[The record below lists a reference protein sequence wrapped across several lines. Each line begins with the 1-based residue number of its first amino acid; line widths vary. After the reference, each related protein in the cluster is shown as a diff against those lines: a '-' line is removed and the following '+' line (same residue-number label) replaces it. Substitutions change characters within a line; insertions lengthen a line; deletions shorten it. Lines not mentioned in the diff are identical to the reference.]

1 MCSGYKKALVYFFYR
16 LKEIE
21 FSFYPSTTAK
31 EERNLLKKYLIIRMV
46 KLFHKSKDNSIFVM
60 GFGNYKFTSPS
71 GNATTN
77 PKFEIRCEPKK

>member
-1 MCSGYKKALVYFFYR
+1 MGLLNSSIFFYR
-16 LKEIE
+16 LKDIE

-60 GFGNYKFTSPS
+60 GFGHYKFTSPS
-71 GNATTN
+71 GNANTN
-77 PKFEIRCEPKK
+77 PRFEIRCDPKK

>member
-1 MCSGYKKALVYFFYR
+1 MNIFYR

-60 GFGNYKFTSPS
+60 GFGHYKFTSPS
-71 GNATTN
+71 GNANTN
-77 PKFEIRCEPKK
+77 PKFEIRCDPKK

>member
-1 MCSGYKKALVYFFYR
+1 MCIGYTKLLNIFHRSKDL
-16 LKEIE
+16 E

-71 GNATTN
+71 GNSTTN